1 MCNVTL
7 ITAMELLNNSVIARR
22 LYDVA
27 EVMALDTVDGSWE
40 HELSQEVSVMW
51 TSEGL
56 TISYIDKG
64 EEQQLP
70 IQYSDDFGVWFTPE
84 YELVK
89 QFTTSLQELAV
100 NKMAEYL
107 CSNDIDFDDNGRWV
121 IECGDEG
128 WMNFVPELG
137 CYTIGRYGNLY
148 PFELL
153 NNLEGL
159 PNVKGRLI
167 RGDEQNSIVK
177 VED

>member
-1 MCNVTL
+1 MNFKL
-7 ITAMELLNNSVIARR
+7 INALELLNNSDITRHLSHVVEI
-22 LYDVA
+22 
-27 EVMALDTVDGSWE
+27 MSLDTVDGSWE
-40 HELSQEVSVMW
+40 HELSQEVSVVW

-56 TISYIDKG
+56 TISYIDKE

-84 YELVK
+84 YELEE
-89 QFTTSLQELAV
+89 QFTTSLQEMAV
-100 NKMAEYL
+100 NAKAWDL
-107 CSNDIDFDDNGRWV
+107 CSYGVDFDENGRWV

-153 NNLEGL
+153 NALEGL
-159 PNVKGRLI
+159 PNVRGRLI
-167 RGDEQNSIVK
+167 RGDKENSIVK